1 MLISQRNE
9 LRATLTVRSV
19 FFVLAV
25 CRGES
30 GPDLRA
36 VKTTEATGFRT
47 QPTTRPPPFKALEA
61 LRTPLSDRVE

>member
-47 QPTTRPPPFKALEA
+47 QPTTRPPFKALEA